1 MKKPPIA
8 IYFLSLAAVVAVIG
22 VIATAVKIGSH
33 LKPTNQILAEAHE
46 TEHEHLLKIHAY
58 ANVPGEK
65 GETRAPSELS
75 DKVIAGLLM
84 ENKVIKDASGNEIPT
99 FSTAK
104 DD

>member
-1 MKKPPIA
+1 M
-8 IYFLSLAAVVAVIG
+8 SLAAVVAVIG

-46 TEHEHLLKIHAY
+46 AEPEHLLKIRAY